1 MTEGYHQVEGS
12 LRSINKQRI
21 SKRTFRDCRE
31 NIEYGSPTS
40 LYPEPVDDMI
50 TNPSEGLKVDALL
63 IGVEVQNQIFI
74 FIEGH
79 DDTQL
84 VLSITI
90 FRGVLHRD
98 IDLSSIN
105 QLPQVQF
112 STVQF

>member
-1 MTEGYHQVEGS
+1 
-12 LRSINKQRI
+12 
-21 SKRTFRDCRE
+21 
-31 NIEYGSPTS
+31 
-40 LYPEPVDDMI
+40 MI

-79 DDTQL
+79 DDAQL

-90 FRGVLHRD
+90 FRGVVHRD
-98 IDLSSIN
+98 IDLNSIS

-112 STVQF
+112 LTVQF